1 MVEPSDSLEYM
12 ESIRKPKSPPRAP
25 RVIVQLSPETRK
37 TLDRLAALTGAP
49 KSSLIADVVDQA
61 LPALVNAVEVMEL
74 VKSGQKLQAERLINH
89 FAHQASAE
97 LAQQQLELHAHID
110 GRTVEGQREKR
121 RAARG
126 RPTP

>member
-1 MVEPSDSLEYM
+1 M

-25 RVIVQLSPETRK
+25 RVIVQLSPESRK

-74 VKSGQKLQAERLINH
+74 VKKGKKLDAERLINH
-89 FAHQASAE
+89 FAHQASAD

-121 RAARG
+121 RARG